1 VKHPGSAAR
10 AIGTPVG
17 DQGFKTVT
25 ELSRPQFGPPIIEA
39 RGLVKRYGDLSAVNN
54 IDLTV
59 YEGEIFGI
67 LGPNGAGKTTAIEM
81 IEGIRPPDQG
91 TIQVAGID
99 AVTEPRKLRKVI
111 GAQLQSTALFDYL
124 SAAELIKLYCAL
136 YDVDDSPARI
146 DELLALV
153 NLEEKRESKVNE
165 LSGGQKQR
173 LAITLALVNHPKVVF
188 LDEPTTGLDPAAR
201 RSLWSTVQ
209 GVRNRGATVV
219 LTTHYME
226 EAEVLCDRVALF
238 DRGQMIACDTT
249 QALIRSL
256 SMNATINATIEQGW
270 LDETALA
277 ALPAVASATVHTTGH
292 QPVLSLTTTNA
303 QQSMIGLLELATR
316 SGVTLGD
323 LRSSQANLEDVFL
336 QLTGRSYAH
345 EPELSTEPAEPK
357 RGRRSRGRNG

>member
-1 VKHPGSAAR
+1 MHSN
-10 AIGTPVG
+10 GT
-17 DQGFKTVT
+17 
-25 ELSRPQFGPPIIEA
+25 RFGPPIIEA
-39 RGLVKRYGDLSAVNN
+39 RSLVKRYGDLYAVNDL
-54 IDLTV
+54 DLTV

-81 IEGIRPPDQG
+81 IEGIRTPDQG

-99 AVTEPRKLRKVI
+99 AVAEPRALRKVI

-146 DELLALV
+146 DELLSLV
-153 NLEEKRESKVNE
+153 NLEEKRGAKVNE

-173 LAITLALVNHPKVVF
+173 LAITLALVNQPKVVF
-188 LDEPTTGLDPAAR
+188 LDEPTTGLDPGAR
-201 RSLWSTVQ
+201 RLLWSTVQ

-226 EAEVLCDRVALF
+226 EAEVLCDRIALF

-249 QALIRSL
+249 QALVRSL
-256 SMNATINATIEQGW
+256 NMNATINATVEQGV
-270 LDETALA
+270 LDEGALTQ
-277 ALPAVASATVHTTGH
+277 LPDVTGATVTTSGT

-303 QQSMIGLLELATR
+303 QRAMIGLLDLATR
-316 SGVTLGD
+316 TGVSLGD

-336 QLTGRSYAH
+336 QLTGRSYEHA
-345 EPELSTEPAEPK
+345 PEAEPAEPK
-357 RGRRSRGRNG
+357 RGRRGRGRTA